1 MTRPAPEEG
10 RMTPEAAANLEL
22 WNGWTDIHMG
32 GAYDVEGFVADPA
45 ARPFDRVIAGVVGD
59 VAGERLLHLQCH
71 VGLDTMRLALAGAR
85 DIVGVDFSPNAIAA
99 ARSVA
104 GRMGIEATFVE
115 ADVCALPDEVPLEAF
130 DVVFTSYGTIMWL
143 ADLEPW
149 ADSIA
154 SRLAPGGVFHIVD
167 AHPFLTVFDDEA
179 GAPPLRVR
187 YPYFSREANYYRE
200 HGSYVDRD
208 ADFAADSYSWQ
219 HTFEEI
225 VGVLARRGLVIGSLR
240 EYPVISWQAIDF
252 MVPDTERLWRLPP
265 EAGDI
270 PLMFSLSARKPE

>member
-1 MTRPAPEEG
+1 
-10 RMTPEAAANLEL
+10 
-22 WNGWTDIHMG
+22 
-32 GAYDVEGFVADPA
+32 
-45 ARPFDRVIAGVVGD
+45 
-59 VAGERLLHLQCH
+59 
-71 VGLDTMRLALAGAR
+71 
-85 DIVGVDFSPNAIAA
+85 
-99 ARSVA
+99 
-104 GRMGIEATFVE
+104 
-115 ADVCALPDEVPLEAF
+115 
-130 DVVFTSYGTIMWL
+130 MWL
-143 ADLEPW
+143 AYLDPW

-200 HGSYVDRD
+200 RGSYVDRA

-252 MVPDTERLWRLPP
+252 MVPDTEGLWRLPP

-270 PLMFSLSARKPE
+270 PLMFSLSARKPEWAGLLHPAEQYGGDDRDVDDRAGDEPWMPQHDGDQERQHRAEHRGRSPELGPV